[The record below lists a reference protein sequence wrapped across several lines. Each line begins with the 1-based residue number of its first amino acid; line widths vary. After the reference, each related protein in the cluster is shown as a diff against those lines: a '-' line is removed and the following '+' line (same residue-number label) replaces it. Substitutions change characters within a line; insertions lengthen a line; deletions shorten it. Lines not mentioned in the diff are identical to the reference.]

1 MTKTCY
7 FCEKFYLF
15 NCTNPKHNHCNQ
27 ACDDNFT
34 PNADWLEYES
44 LKKENEELKNLKD
57 ITKSFAE
64 RCRIIFT
71 QSENIP
77 PSIRS
82 EYLKHTQYE
91 YEEIKRLIDGL
102 DEVKE

>member
-7 FCEKFYLF
+7 FCKNYDDCEVYSDSE
-15 NCTNPKHNHCNQ
+15 
-27 ACDDNFT
+27 ACDKFQ
-34 PNADWLEYES
+34 PNTDWLEYES
-44 LKKENEELKNLKD
+44 LKKENEELKKLKD

-91 YEEIKRLIDGL
+91 YDEIKRVIDGL
-102 DEVKE
+102 DEVEE